1 MKYVSIAAGLALSAS
16 ALGAA
21 SSSPPDQYAQALLA
35 RAMSAPATI
44 SYTGVVEVTR
54 VGSDASQVSVFRI
67 EHQAPDLTR
76 RVYTAPSSLAG
87 DATITRGEENFSID
101 VKRHRVVEEQ
111 DDAAGDRVALVDNYR
126 LLESNYRAQLE
137 TPESFDGRQTVGVLF
152 VNKFTA
158 RPTMLVR
165 IDAQSKLVLDKQEFA
180 PGGSLLSETRFESVQ
195 YGSNFPAADFTLPGQ
210 YPIVKGPNFE
220 QPSEDVA
227 RVVRSAGFDARGPT
241 FLPHGFA
248 PVEGSLMETKGV
260 RTVHLLYSDGIR
272 TVSLF
277 ENAGASAVDMTHLH
291 PQSTSVAGHDAQY
304 AQDGATGLLA
314 WSDGNLHC
322 ALVGELDLSELQR
335 IAASI
340 AP

>member
-1 MKYVSIAAGLALSAS
+1 MKYVSIAAALALSAS

-21 SSSPPDQYAQALLA
+21 STSTPDRSAQALLA
-35 RAMSAPATI
+35 HAIAAPSTV
-44 SYTGVVEVTR
+44 SYIGVVEVTR
-54 VGSDASQVSVFRI
+54 VGSDVAQVSVYRI
-67 EHQAPDLTR
+67 EHLAPDLTR
-76 RVYTAPSSLAG
+76 RAYTAPSSLAG
-87 DATITRGEENFSID
+87 DATVTRGKESFSID

-111 DDAAGDRVALVDNYR
+111 DDAADDRVAVMDNYR
-126 LLESNYRAQLE
+126 LLQSNYRAQLQ
-137 TPESFDGRQTVGVLF
+137 TPESFDGRQTVGVLLI
-152 VNKFTA
+152 NKYTA

-165 IDAQSKLVLDKQEFA
+165 IDTQSKLVLDKQEFA
-180 PGGSLLSETRFESVQ
+180 AGGSLLSETRFESVQ
-195 YGSNFPAADFTLPGQ
+195 YPSNVPSADFALPAQ
-210 YPIVKGPNFE
+210 YPVVKGPNFE

-248 PVEGSLMETKGV
+248 PVEGSLMETNGV

-291 PQSTSVAGHDAQY
+291 PQSTSVAGQDAQY
-304 AQDGATGLLA
+304 AQDGATELLA

>member
-1 MKYVSIAAGLALSAS
+1 MKYASIAAGLALSAS

-21 SSSPPDQYAQALLA
+21 STSPPDRSAQALLA
-35 RAMSAPATI
+35 RAIAAPSTV

-54 VGSDASQVSVFRI
+54 LGSDVSQVSVYRI

-76 RVYTAPSSLAG
+76 RAYTAPSSLAG
-87 DATITRGEENFSID
+87 DATVTRGKENFSID
-101 VKRHRVVEEQ
+101 VKRHRVVVEQ
-111 DDAAGDRVALVDNYR
+111 DDAADDRVAVMDNYR
-126 LLESNYRAQLE
+126 LLQSNYRAQLQA
-137 TPESFDGRQTVGVLF
+137 PESFDGRPTVGVLLI
-152 VNKFTA
+152 NKYTA

-180 PGGSLLSETRFESVQ
+180 AGGSLLSETRFVSVR
-195 YGSNFPAADFTLPGQ
+195 YPSSLPSADFALPGQ
-210 YPIVKGPNFE
+210 YPVVKGPNFD
-220 QPSEDVA
+220 QPSEDIA

-291 PQSTSVAGHDAQY
+291 PQSTSVAGQDAQY
-304 AQDGATGLLA
+304 AQDGATELLA
-314 WSDGNLHC
+314 WSDGKLHC
-322 ALVGELDLSELQR
+322 ALVGELDLSELER
-335 IAASI
+335 IATSI